1 MAELLSFYHMFILDS
16 EREKRCLRDKLKA
29 AEAKVQENEDMN
41 SKVDNDFVPEMNDIV
56 NGKVRSTQVDT
67 SKYA

>member
-1 MAELLSFYHMFILDS
+1 MFILDS